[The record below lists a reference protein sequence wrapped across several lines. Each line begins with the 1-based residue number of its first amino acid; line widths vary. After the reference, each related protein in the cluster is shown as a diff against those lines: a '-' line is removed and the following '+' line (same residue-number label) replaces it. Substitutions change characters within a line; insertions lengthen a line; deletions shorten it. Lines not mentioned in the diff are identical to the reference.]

1 MSKFASTL
9 IIDDDELS
17 VFVAKRCLEI
27 SGITDHIESY
37 NNPTKA
43 LETLLSSPDK
53 PLYDLIVLDLIM
65 PVLDGFEL
73 LDELY
78 KRLPADTLEK
88 YKVVILSAS
97 VLETTKSKA
106 EQYSIIKKCMS
117 KPVMVEELKQLA
129 DTI

>member
-1 MSKFASTL
+1 VSKFASTL

>member
-1 MSKFASTL
+1 VPKFRSTL

-37 NNPTKA
+37 NNPSRA
-43 LETLLSSPDK
+43 LEALLSSPDK
-53 PLYDLIVLDLIM
+53 PPYDLIILDLIM
-65 PVLDGFEL
+65 PVMDGFEL

-78 KRLPADTLEK
+78 KKLPEETLEK

-97 VLETTKSKA
+97 VLESTKTKA
-106 EQYSIIKKCMS
+106 LNYSVIKKCMS